1 MDKQKSKKTKKKTKN
16 LLDKLDSQFASAR
29 RISWIGMS
37 CLVNQKKKE
46 EKKKEL
52 PMPETKAPPPSTPT
66 SITNT
71 TDIAR
76 TVEKKTVVEEKT
88 QAKTEGK
95 ERELHSSIRNVN
107 SRGRTGGFKTETVLG
122 GIPPSIQRPAYKQ
135 IVVSCWCN
143 DE

>member
-1 MDKQKSKKTKKKTKN
+1 
-16 LLDKLDSQFASAR
+16 
-29 RISWIGMS
+29 MS
-37 CLVNQKKKE
+37 CLVNQKKKD
-46 EKKKEL
+46 EKKNEL
-52 PMPETKAPPPSTPT
+52 PTPEAKTPPPSTPT
-66 SITNT
+66 NITNT
-71 TDIAR
+71 TDTAP

-88 QAKTEGK
+88 PAKTEGK

-135 IVVSCWCN
+135 IVVSCRCN

>member
-16 LLDKLDSQFASAR
+16 LLDKLDSQFASAC

-37 CLVNQKKKE
+37 CLVNQKKE

-52 PMPETKAPPPSTPT
+52 PTPETKTPPPSTPT
-66 SITNT
+66 NITNT
-71 TDIAR
+71 TDTAH
-76 TVEKKTVVEEKT
+76 TVEKKAVMEEKT

-122 GIPPSIQRPAYKQ
+122 GIPPSIQRPVYKQ
-135 IVVSCWCN
+135 IVVSC
-143 DE
+143 

>member
-16 LLDKLDSQFASAR
+16 LLDKLDSQFASAC
-29 RISWIGMS
+29 RITWIRMS
-37 CLVNQKKKE
+37 CLVNQKKRE

-52 PMPETKAPPPSTPT
+52 PTPETKAPPPSTPT
-66 SITNT
+66 NITNT
-71 TDIAR
+71 TDTAH
-76 TVEKKTVVEEKT
+76 TVEKKTVMEEKT

-122 GIPPSIQRPAYKQ
+122 GIPSSIQRPAYKQ

>member
-1 MDKQKSKKTKKKTKN
+1 MDRQKSKKTRKKTKN
-16 LLDKLDSQFASAR
+16 LLDKLDSQFASAS
-29 RISWIGMS
+29 RIPWIEMS

-52 PMPETKAPPPSTPT
+52 PTPETKTPPPSTPAN
-66 SITNT
+66 ITNT
-71 TDIAR
+71 TDTAR
-76 TVEKKTVVEEKT
+76 TVEKKAVVEEKT

-95 ERELHSSIRNVN
+95 ERELHSSILNVN

-135 IVVSCWCN
+135 IVVSCRCN

>member
-1 MDKQKSKKTKKKTKN
+1 MDKQKSKKTKKQTKN

-29 RISWIGMS
+29 IITWIRMS

-46 EKKKEL
+46 EKKNEL
-52 PMPETKAPPPSTPT
+52 PTPEAKTPPPSTPT
-66 SITNT
+66 NT
-71 TDIAR
+71 TNIADIAR
-76 TVEKKTVVEEKT
+76 TIEKSTVVEEKT

>member
-29 RISWIGMS
+29 RITWIGMS

-46 EKKKEL
+46 EQKKEL
-52 PMPETKAPPPSTPT
+52 PTPETKTLPPSTPT
-66 SITNT
+66 NITNT
-71 TDIAR
+71 ANIER
-76 TVEKKTVVEEKT
+76 TIEKSTVVEEKT

-135 IVVSCWCN
+135 IVVSCRCN

>member
-29 RISWIGMS
+29 RITWIGMS
-37 CLVNQKKKE
+37 CLVNQKKE

-52 PMPETKAPPPSTPT
+52 PTPETKTPPPSTPT
-66 SITNT
+66 NITNT
-71 TDIAR
+71 TDTAP

-135 IVVSCWCN
+135 IVVSCRCN

>member
-29 RISWIGMS
+29 RITWIGMS
-37 CLVNQKKKE
+37 CLVNQKKE

-52 PMPETKAPPPSTPT
+52 PTPETKTPPPSTPT
-66 SITNT
+66 NTTNT
-71 TDIAR
+71 TDTTH

>member
-1 MDKQKSKKTKKKTKN
+1 MDKQKSKKTKKQTKN

-29 RISWIGMS
+29 IITWIRMS

-52 PMPETKAPPPSTPT
+52 PIPEAKTPPPSTPT
-66 SITNT
+66 NT
-71 TDIAR
+71 TNIADIAR
-76 TVEKKTVVEEKT
+76 TIEKSTVVEEKT

-135 IVVSCWCN
+135 IVVSFCCN
-143 DE
+143 DK

>member
-29 RISWIGMS
+29 RITWIGMS
-37 CLVNQKKKE
+37 CLVNQKKE

-52 PMPETKAPPPSTPT
+52 PTPETKTPPPSTPT
-66 SITNT
+66 NITNT
-71 TDIAR
+71 TDTAP

-88 QAKTEGK
+88 PAKTEGK

-135 IVVSCWCN
+135 IVVSCRCN

>member
-16 LLDKLDSQFASAR
+16 LLDKLDSQFASAC
-29 RISWIGMS
+29 RITWTGMS

-52 PMPETKAPPPSTPT
+52 PIPEAKTPPPSTPT
-66 SITNT
+66 IIANT
-71 TDIAR
+71 TDTAR
-76 TVEKKTVVEEKT
+76 TVEKKTVMEEKT

-107 SRGRTGGFKTETVLG
+107 SRGRTGGFKTETGRG

-135 IVVSCWCN
+135 IVVSCRCN